1 MPILD
6 LFWTMLWFFLFVIWL
21 MLLFRVFGDI
31 FRSDMSGGGKA
42 LWVIFV
48 IIVPFLGVLIY
59 LIAHGDDMQKRAME
73 GAIAQQQAQR
83 DYIQSAAGTE
93 LSGADE
99 LQKLAN
105 LHQSGVINDAEYA
118 TQKEKILNS

>member
-6 LFWTMLWFFLFVIWL
+6 LFWTILIFYAFFIWI

-42 LWVIFV
+42 LWTFFV

-59 LIAHGDDMQKRAME
+59 LIAHGGDMQKRAIDH
-73 GAIAQQQAQR
+73 ATAQQQAQAE
-83 DYIQSAAGTE
+83 YIRSTAGTGT
-93 LSGADE
+93 STADE

-105 LHQSGVINDAEYA
+105 LHQNDVITDAEFA
-118 TQKEKILNS
+118 AQKQKLMAG

>member
-6 LFWTMLWFFLFVIWL
+6 LFWSMLWFFMFIIWL

-42 LWVIFV
+42 LWVVFV

-59 LIAHGDDMQKRAME
+59 LIAHGGDMQQRALE
-73 GAIAQQQAQR
+73 NAAAQEQAQR
-83 DYIQSAAGTE
+83 NYIRSAASDGT
-93 LSGADE
+93 SSADE
-99 LQKLAN
+99 LEKLAD
-105 LHQSGVINDAEYA
+105 LHKSGVINDTEY
-118 TQKEKILNS
+118 TQQKEKILNG

>member
-6 LFWTMLWFFLFVIWL
+6 LFWTILIFYAFFIWI

-42 LWVIFV
+42 LWTFFV

-59 LIAHGDDMQKRAME
+59 LIAHGIGDRA
-73 GAIAQQQAQR
+73 QAVR
-83 DYIQSAAGTE
+83 SSCAAG
-93 LSGADE
+93 GW
-99 LQKLAN
+99 
-105 LHQSGVINDAEYA
+105 Y
-118 TQKEKILNS
+118 